1 MTDRT
6 TIDDGPHGP
15 VVRPARETGT
25 YLLYLHHGQS
35 AGAHEAGLRVASG
48 LAARTGASAVCT
60 PYRPELADA
69 VEDVA
74 AAYEYC
80 RGLGPVAIAGE
91 RLGAWLA
98 ATLMIRLRD
107 TGAEQPRVA
116 VLIGALLDLTLDS
129 RSMLI
134 QAGADPGFDVE
145 AMRRRATAWAAGP
158 SPAGIELDPVG
169 ANLHGLPPVQL
180 LVAATDP
187 VLDDSLAFA
196 ARAAHD
202 RVPVELRVSA
212 DREALHTEVVPAAA
226 QFVERWH
233 AALAAGGSAP
243 A

>member
-6 TIDDGPHGP
+6 TVEDGPHGP
-15 VVRPARETGT
+15 VVRPEQDTGT
-25 YLLYLHHGQS
+25 RLLYLHHGQDS
-35 AGAHEAGLRVASG
+35 GAHAAGLRVATG

-60 PYRPELADA
+60 PYRPGLADA

-74 AAYEYC
+74 AAYRYC
-80 RGLGPVAIAGE
+80 RDLGPVVVAGE

-98 ATLMIRLRD
+98 AALMVRLRD
-107 TGAEQPRVA
+107 SGQDQPELA
-116 VLIGALLDLTLDS
+116 VLIGALLDLGLDS
-129 RSMLI
+129 RSMRL
-134 QAGADPGFDVE
+134 QAGADPGFDVDG
-145 AMRRRATAWAAGP
+145 MRRRVAAWSAGP
-158 SPAGIELDPVG
+158 RPTGVELDPVG

-196 ARAAHD
+196 TRAAHD

-212 DREALHTEVVPAAA
+212 DRESLHAEAVPAAA
-226 QFVERWH
+226 QFVERWI
-233 AALAAGGSAP
+233 SP